1 MIFSFCFVFVSFSL
15 SSFSG
20 DIYHGFILQHL
31 QFLCK
36 YCKIISVQNC
46 TLVWNETE
54 REKERKKEEKKEGKK
69 EKEIKGRKQGKK
81 KKKERKKEKKSIRK
95 PSKNPST
102 ENGQA
107 IYIVRNELLY
117 PFQDQVRISGLTF
130 SVLRKETLSHNKGTE
145 WLPYILFRDRH
156 LQNILLLKFRV
167 FSQRLR
173 VGSAETWWKVL
184 LPCSW
189 WPPSWLHHWFD
200 SAFAP
205 LVGFGIV
212 GACISCVFL
221 SDFINLPY
229 NYVAVSGT

>member
-81 KKKERKKEKKSIRK
+81 KKKERKKEGKGKEGRKTAASYSSLSFCFNRMITKKYSH
-95 PSKNPST
+95 
-102 ENGQA
+102 
-107 IYIVRNELLY
+107 LLSGRLH
-117 PFQDQVRISGLTF
+117 FQFPNAFSNCCGL
-130 SVLRKETLSHNKGTE
+130 KKHK
-145 WLPYILFRDRH
+145 
-156 LQNILLLKFRV
+156 
-167 FSQRLR
+167 
-173 VGSAETWWKVL
+173 
-184 LPCSW
+184 
-189 WPPSWLHHWFD
+189 
-200 SAFAP
+200 
-205 LVGFGIV
+205 
-212 GACISCVFL
+212 
-221 SDFINLPY
+221 DF
-229 NYVAVSGT
+229 